1 MLKSFRFGT
10 ENNQEDIKS
19 EDKAHKFLILET
31 LHNSLL
37 SEKKTFPSIITP
49 SDHQNITCHSLS
61 VKQMNFSL
69 CLSTSDHTEHALH
82 SILRSSKNIKLI

>member
-1 MLKSFRFGT
+1 MSSVSALSSLLKILLSLTVKHNYLAWMLKSFRFGT

-37 SEKKTFPSIITP
+37 SEKKHFL
-49 SDHQNITCHSLS
+49 Q
-61 VKQMNFSL
+61 
-69 CLSTSDHTEHALH
+69 
-82 SILRSSKNIKLI
+82 